1 MNSNTFNNKQ
11 WNNNAVPAIV
21 LQPSFAQQYQTQI
34 QTQLEQQA
42 VEENKNTPETE
53 SVSNTEESINIISNP
68 QSVITL
74 EQYLKLYTDNL
85 KLKEENLKLKSKL
98 ITTQEDLKQWKEKK
112 VSKNKKLNSEELKN
126 AVIDIILN
134 SGLNIESIPDEVE
147 REIYNLI
154 INQITNSVGLVRK
167 LFICF

>member
-1 MNSNTFNNKQ
+1 MNSNTFNSQQ
-11 WNNNAVPAIV
+11 WNNNAIPAIV
-21 LQPSFAQQYQTQI
+21 LQPSFAQQYQNQI
-34 QTQLEQQA
+34 QTQNEQQT
-42 VEENKNTPETE
+42 EENKNTPEPE
-53 SVSNTEESINIISNP
+53 PISNTEESINIISNP

-74 EQYLKLYTDNL
+74 EQYLKLYADNL
-85 KLKEENLKLKSKL
+85 RLKEENLKLKSKL
-98 ITTQEDLKQWKEKK
+98 ITVSEDLKQWKEKK